1 MNQLPFDYARCKPVD
16 PDRNCRNCKRWA
28 ELPGQTF
35 SERTCIVVTTNSRNP
50 ACIHITLSELEA
62 KR

>member
-1 MNQLPFDYARCKPVD
+1 MTALPFDYARCKPVD
-16 PDRNCRNCKRWA
+16 PDQNCRNCKRWA

-35 SERTCIVVTTNSRNP
+35 CEQTALVVTINSKDR

>member
-1 MNQLPFDYARCKPVD
+1 MPTLPFDYARCKPVA
-16 PDRNCRNCKRWA
+16 PDDNCRKCKRWA
-28 ELPGQTF
+28 ELPGQTWG
-35 SERTCIVVTTNSRNP
+35 ERTVVVVTQHSRDP